1 MTNFTVPSNNF
12 LLNNNIDLYR
22 LVIPIFFF
30 PTLYLFFKKI
40 LDISLT
46 CRVMCGLSLV
56 LLDSDHTNIAQI
68 LASDLHTLRE
78 KWSAVIVP
86 QQTHHSRPSSSLIVR

>member
-1 MTNFTVPSNNF
+1 
-12 LLNNNIDLYR
+12 
-22 LVIPIFFF
+22 
-30 PTLYLFFKKI
+30 
-40 LDISLT
+40 
-46 CRVMCGLSLV
+46 MCGLSLV
-56 LLDSDHTNIAQI
+56 LLDLDHTNIAQI